1 MCNRACVGSGDAGTG
16 ALLCWRPEQS
26 SEGVTEVRI
35 CTKLG
40 ILIWRL
46 CICEKDGVGD
56 RAGR

>member
-1 MCNRACVGSGDAGTG
+1 MGSGDAGTG

-46 CICEKDGVGD
+46 CVCEKDGVGD
-56 RAGR
+56 RAGH